1 MTVALVTG
9 ATGQDGSYLVE
20 RLLAEGAVV
29 HAVVRPGPAE
39 GTELPAHPDL
49 HGHAVDLVDR
59 AALRALVLDVA
70 PDEIY
75 HLAGVS
81 SVAESWRSPER
92 TAEVTGLA
100 VATLLDAAGATQE
113 AAGRRVRF
121 VQASSAEIFGDPDRV
136 PQDEGTAVR
145 PTNPYGAAKAFAHHL
160 VGVYRARDLHAV
172 SAVLFNHESPRRPP
186 AFVTRKITQGAARI
200 ARDGGG
206 VLTLGNLD
214 ARRDWGW
221 APDYVDA
228 LVRAARHDV
237 PLDVVVATGETHSV
251 RDLALT
257 ALRHAG
263 VPDPEAHLASDPAL
277 LRPADTA
284 QLVGDATRAR
294 TELGWR
300 PTRTFEQ
307 VVAAMVE
314 HDLDLLR

>member
-20 RLLAEGAVV
+20 RLLAEGATV
-29 HAVVRPGPAE
+29 HALVRPGAADGTPLPGHPA
-39 GTELPAHPDL
+39 AHPHVADL
-49 HGHAVDLVDR
+49 ADR
-59 AALRALVLDVA
+59 PALRALLRDVA
-70 PDEIY
+70 PDEVY

-81 SVAESWRSPER
+81 SVAESWREPER

-100 VATLLDAAGATQE
+100 VAALLDE
-113 AAGRRVRF
+113 AAAVQERTGRAVRF
-121 VQASSAEIFGDPDRV
+121 VQASSAEIFGEPDRV

-145 PTNPYGAAKAFAHHL
+145 PLNPYGAAKAFAHHL
-160 VGVYRARDLHAV
+160 VGVYRARGLHAV

-186 AFVTRKITQGAARI
+186 SFVTRKITQGAARV
-200 ARDGGG
+200 ARDGG
-206 VLTLGNLD
+206 VITLGNLE

-228 LVRAARHDV
+228 LVRAARHGTA
-237 PLDVVVATGETHSV
+237 LDVVVATGETHSV
-251 RDLALT
+251 RDFAVAALT
-257 ALRHAG
+257 RAG
-263 VPDPEAHLASDPAL
+263 VADPGRHIATDPAL
-277 LRPADTA
+277 VRPADAA

-300 PTRTFEQ
+300 PTRTFAE
-307 VVAAMVE
+307 VVAAMVD